1 MKKDRAPKTPAR
13 NENDLLPEY
22 HIDYRKARPNR
33 FAGRFGKDTVV
44 VVLDPDFSRVFKT
57 AESVNAALRMVVRLV
72 PKTKI
77 PAR

>member
-1 MKKDRAPKTPAR
+1 MKKNRAPKTHPR

-22 HIDYRKARPNR
+22 HIDYRRARPNR
-33 FAGRFGKDTVV
+33 FAARFGKDSVA
-44 VVLDPDFSRVFKT
+44 VVLDPDVSRVFKT